1 MDTTSTQRR
10 LNFYCQAIIVLLGLI
25 TLRLWMTP
33 VDLLPRAQAQ
43 FMDSGAQRLRLVRV
57 TEITNT
63 LLDEIHDT
71 LKGTLNVQ
79 IQGDSN
85 EGKKSKS
92 KTGKS
97 RP

>member
-25 TLRLWMTP
+25 ALRLWMTP

-43 FMDSGAQRLRLVRV
+43 FMDSGAQRLKLIRAAER
-57 TEITNT
+57 TNT

-71 LKGTLNVQ
+71 LKGTLKVQ
-79 IQGDSN
+79 IQGDSD
-85 EGKKSKS
+85 ESKKSKS
-92 KTGKS
+92 KTSKS

>member
-1 MDTTSTQRR
+1 MDTISTQRR

-25 TLRLWMTP
+25 ALRVWMTP

-43 FMDSGAQRLRLVRV
+43 FMDSGAQRLKLIRAAERA
-57 TEITNT
+57 NT

-71 LKGTLNVQ
+71 LKGTLKVQ
-79 IQGDSN
+79 IQGDSD
-85 EGKKSKS
+85 ESKKSKS
-92 KTGKS
+92 KTSKS

>member
-1 MDTTSTQRR
+1 METASTQRR

-43 FMDSGAQRLRLVRV
+43 FMDSGAQRLKLIRAAER
-57 TEITNT
+57 TNT
-63 LLDEIHDT
+63 LLDGIHDT

-85 EGKKSKS
+85 EGKKSKP
-92 KTGKS
+92 KTSKS